1 MSKKLKYI
9 KDINLLNSA
18 LEKLS
23 YFHKLVLDV
32 QKEVGYSKTVDTS
45 KCDLRDLM
53 SMCYMLT
60 IVYPNLSNDEY
71 KLKFKTMYQDY
82 MHLKT
87 DNLSKE
93 ELDKAKLKTNTYL
106 DNLIEFKKEYK
117 NLMDLKTRDDY
128 YKMLVYAT
136 LTQCFGVKRE
146 ENIDYFNKNIQ
157 SVEDLKEADQIEK
170 ISTIYTFDLIK
181 ELALVN
187 IKIDSYTEVTL
198 SGSVEDEEDL
208 FELDRLNDAD
218 DIDIK
223 YAKQSALERKYL
235 EISSKAAKGEILH
248 KDYVEL
254 NQDKY
259 MYKIAS
265 FDESNESK
273 ELSGKYASYIEDSNH
288 LAKNLVYKI
297 VGDDTNEKRFLKN
310 VIKDYDFYNSIVYI
324 NGQAIDNYLPQNI
337 KALEGNS
344 KDKLINRARGII
356 LMKALTDPYKK
367 IDIVRYNDFKNEV
380 GYSIQRVKVKFN
392 QEEYEKANYSW
403 FRRHFWPFGIK
414 NAQKIFDESFNNDLD
429 LNNRHNLIK
438 EDINLKIN
446 DLNSRTNLNYTVRET
461 SKTYVNAKE
470 VNELKID
477 NNIKVNNIELDKTLE
492 NNKELNK

>member
-9 KDINLLNSA
+9 KDKNLLNSA

-23 YFHKLVLDV
+23 NFHKLVLDV
-32 QKEVGYSKTVDTS
+32 QKEVGYSKDLDTA

-53 SMCYMLT
+53 SMCYLLT

-82 MHLKT
+82 MHLKD
-87 DNLSKE
+87 DNLSID
-93 ELDKAKLKTNTYL
+93 ELDKAKLKTNIYL

-117 NLMDLKTRDDY
+117 NLMDLKTSDDY

-136 LTQCFGVKRE
+136 LTQCFGTKRE
-146 ENIDYFNKNIQ
+146 ENIDYFNKNIK
-157 SVEDLKEADQIEK
+157 SVEDVKEADQIEK
-170 ISTIYTFDLIK
+170 ISTIYTFDLIN
-181 ELALVN
+181 ELALSN
-187 IKIDSYTEVTL
+187 IKIDSYTEVTMV
-198 SGSVEDEEDL
+198 GSTEDEEDL
-208 FELDRLNDAD
+208 EELDRLNDQD
-218 DIDIK
+218 DLDIK

-235 EISSKAAKGEILH
+235 EISSLAANGEILH

-259 MYKIAS
+259 MYKIAKANP
-265 FDESNESK
+265 SNESI
-273 ELSGKYASYIEDSNH
+273 ELSGKYACYIEDSNH

-310 VIKDYDFYNSIVYI
+310 AIKDYDFYSSIIYI
-324 NGQAIDNYLPQNI
+324 NGLPIDNYLPQNI
-337 KALEGNS
+337 KNLEG
-344 KDKLINRARGII
+344 KTKEKLINRARGII
-356 LMKALTDPYKK
+356 LMKALTDPHKK

-403 FRRHFWPFGIK
+403 FRRHLFPFGIK

-446 DLNSRTNLNYTVRET
+446 DLNSRLNKNYTVRET
-461 SKTYVNAKE
+461 SKYIANVKE
-470 VNELKID
+470 IEELKID
-477 NNIKVNNIELDKTLE
+477 NNIKVNNIELDKKIE
-492 NNKELNK
+492 NNKGLNK